1 MIYDATVDGRA
12 AKVEVREKDGV
23 YTVLVDGRAHEIRVH
38 PTARHF
44 DTLIV
49 GTRSVDA
56 GIRRDGGTYRVALR
70 DGSYEVTLTEAARG
84 TGALQRKVAAGP
96 ARVTAPMP
104 GKIVR
109 VAAAAG
115 QAVKAG
121 ECLLVMEAMKME
133 NEIRSPRDGQVK
145 DVVVK
150 EGQAVE
156 SGALLILVE

>member
-1 MIYDATVDGRA
+1 VIFDATVDGRA
-12 AKVEVREKDGV
+12 ARVEVRAKGGA
-23 YTVLVDGRAHEIRVH
+23 YTVVVDGRTMEVRVH

-44 DTLIV
+44 ETLIV
-49 GTRSVDA
+49 DGRSHDA
-56 GIRRDGGTYRVALR
+56 GVLRQGSTYHVALR
-70 DGSYEVTLTEAARG
+70 DGDYEVALVEAARG
-84 TGALQRKVAAGP
+84 GGAVHRKAAAGP
-96 ARVTAPMP
+96 ARVQAPMP

-109 VAAAAG
+109 VVAAPA

-133 NEIRSPRDGQVK
+133 NEIRSPRDGVVK
-145 DVVVK
+145 DVLVK

>member
-1 MIYDATVDGRA
+1 MIFDATVDGRA
-12 AKVEVREKDGV
+12 ARVEVRLLGGA
-23 YTVLVDGRAHEIRVH
+23 YTVLVDGRPLEIRVH

-49 GTRSVDA
+49 DGRSFDA
-56 GIRRDGGTYRVALR
+56 GILRQGDSYRVALR
-70 DGSYEVTLTEAARG
+70 DGAYDVTLVEAARG
-84 TGALQRKVAAGP
+84 AGAPHRKAAAGP
-96 ARVTAPMP
+96 AKVAAPMP

-109 VAAAAG
+109 LVAAGG

-133 NEIRSPRDGQVK
+133 NEIRAPRDGVVK
-145 DVVVK
+145 DVLVR